1 MSTVVYTSELSVTK
15 GQNLHRLTAKAIIRD
30 WEDGVLSPDSVD
42 HQLKKMD
49 MKDYIIELSKKY
61 SIVTQLTSFIA
72 VEKREK
78 EEERNGD
85 VRQTPWAK
93 VDKTVLS
100 KRVSPPPSKEE
111 DHSAM
116 LSACKVSNK

>member
-1 MSTVVYTSELSVTK
+1 LYYLIL
-15 GQNLHRLTAKAIIRD
+15 Q
-30 WEDGVLSPDSVD
+30 
-42 HQLKKMD
+42 
-49 MKDYIIELSKKY
+49 
-61 SIVTQLTSFIA
+61 
-72 VEKREK
+72 

-111 DHSAM
+111 GKTVHPKRVSPPPSKEEVTDAGRQVMAKAHIAFD
-116 LSACKVSNK
+116 KVS